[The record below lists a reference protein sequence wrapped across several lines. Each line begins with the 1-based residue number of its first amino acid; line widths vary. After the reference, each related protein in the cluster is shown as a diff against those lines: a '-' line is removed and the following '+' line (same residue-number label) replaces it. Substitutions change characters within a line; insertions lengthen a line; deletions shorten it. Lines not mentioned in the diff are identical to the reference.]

1 MPQSKTARDYGSP
14 IGSVSAPG
22 SALTDETTAGSAA
35 STDSTDA
42 STALA
47 SVAPSILLD
56 EVLPPLLLL
65 S

>member
-1 MPQSKTARDYGSP
+1 MCHKESQTAQYYGSP

-47 SVAPSILLD
+47 LF
-56 EVLPPLLLL
+56 LLLL
-65 S
+65 LDY